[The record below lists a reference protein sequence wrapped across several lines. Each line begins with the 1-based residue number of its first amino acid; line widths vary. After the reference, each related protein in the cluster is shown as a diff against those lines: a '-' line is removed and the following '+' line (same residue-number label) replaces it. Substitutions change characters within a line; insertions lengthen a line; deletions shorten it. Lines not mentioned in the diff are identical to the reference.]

1 MLKDITTAGSN
12 HSLYDIIT
20 FENGEMILIKISPIE
35 VNGEYKVEK
44 VIEVPD
50 EFKSLFT
57 DK

>member
-35 VNGEYKVEK
+35 VNGEYKV
-44 VIEVPD
+44 
-50 EFKSLFT
+50 
-57 DK
+57 